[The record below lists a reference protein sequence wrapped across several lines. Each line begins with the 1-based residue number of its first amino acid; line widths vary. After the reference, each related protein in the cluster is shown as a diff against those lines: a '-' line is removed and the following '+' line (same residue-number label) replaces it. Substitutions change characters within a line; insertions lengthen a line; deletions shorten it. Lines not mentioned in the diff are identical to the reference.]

1 MNGAVDAR
9 LRGEINDDIRLP
21 HERAHKG
28 LVRDVPLHEAITPR
42 IEPSYVG
49 GISRVG
55 ERIEINDARIRNAF
69 ENAVDEIRSHEP
81 ASPAHQK
88 PFSGELR
95 SASRHSP
102 MILAHLAR
110 GRHDRFDPWMF
121 RRRAD
126 FRISEL
132 QRASMLARD
141 EIG

>member
-1 MNGAVDAR
+1 MNGAVDVR
-9 LRGEINDDIRLP
+9 LRGEIHDDIRLAY
-21 HERAHKG
+21 ERVHKRRG
-28 LVRDVPLHEAITPR
+28 RDFPLHEAITPR

-69 ENAVDEIRSHEP
+69 ENAMDEIRSHEP

-102 MILAHLAR
+102 MILTHLSR
-110 GRHDRFDPWMF
+110 SLH
-121 RRRAD
+121 
-126 FRISEL
+126 S
-132 QRASMLARD
+132 
-141 EIG
+141 